1 MRLLVTSTNFR
12 AGKTSFIYA
21 LSRQKKIRYEK
32 IGELKGAES
41 LIESCESDLVVVEGG
56 KTYKHGIARGEGD
69 YFANADKVIAICR
82 FDENCLDELYIAW
95 RIFKEKFGAA
105 ILNEVPMTELG
116 RWEKDVERMPFEVIG
131 VIPFDP
137 LLGGIRVT
145 SITKL
150 LEGRTLSSPSTE
162 VTVDR
167 ILIGAMSPS
176 CAVKWL
182 ENAEN
187 SALIT
192 GGDRVDLQKLALDK
206 GVKCLILTGGLE
218 PPKVIVRKAEEIGS
232 VIVLSDYD
240 TLTSVEKIQKEIGK
254 EPLDELRAEK
264 AADLISKYVDFKKLF
279 EILEIE

>member
-1 MRLLVTSTNFR
+1 MRLLVTSANFR
-12 AGKTSFIYA
+12 AGKTSLIYA
-21 LSRQKKIRYEK
+21 LSRLKKIKYEK
-32 IGELKGAES
+32 IGELKGAEDM
-41 LIESCESDLVVVEGG
+41 IESSESDLMVIEGG
-56 KTYKHGIARGEGD
+56 KTYKHGIAVGRGD
-69 YFANADKVIAICR
+69 YFINANKVLAISR
-82 FDENCLDELYIAW
+82 FEESYLDELYIVW
-95 RIFKEKFGAA
+95 KIFKEKFGAA
-105 ILNEVPMTELG
+105 ILNEVP
-116 RWEKDVERMPFEVIG
+116 EKDIDSVEREVERLPFELIG
-131 VIPFDP
+131 VIPFEP
-137 LLGGIRVT
+137 SLGGTKVS

-150 LEGRTLSSPSTE
+150 LEGRTLSSPPAE

-167 ILIGAMSPS
+167 ILVGAMSPS

-232 VIVLSDYD
+232 VIILSDYD
-240 TLTSVEKIQKEIGK
+240 TLTSIEKIQKEIGK

-264 AADLISKYVDFKKLF
+264 AAEFIPKYVDFRRLF
-279 EILEIE
+279 EILGVE